1 MERLKTSLSLEST
14 FPKRGGTAQENVLN
28 QPLKQ
33 MFVACNREDGTV
45 LGFAE
50 VDAYPSK
57 KSNRVEETNKDSQDS
72 TNNINRPYMY
82 NLAVDKRWK
91 RKGIARALIRECE
104 KFVRD
109 RHSWRTEMID
119 ATFLNAKVD
128 SLCNDSILQLFL
140 KVRKDNI
147 AAISLYESMGYR
159 EIDPK
164 SLSLSQEEVNS
175 GSAEEG
181 ELAIFAKDLID
192 QKNISLAVF

>member
-1 MERLKTSLSLEST
+1 
-14 FPKRGGTAQENVLN
+14 
-28 QPLKQ
+28 

-57 KSNRVEETNKDSQDS
+57 KSNTVD
-72 TNNINRPYMY
+72 NINRPYMY

-109 RHSWRTEMID
+109 RHIWRTEMI
-119 ATFLNAKVD
+119 
-128 SLCNDSILQLFL
+128 LFL

-192 QKNISLAVF
+192 QKKNSLAVF